1 MGNVSEGRNCPHTNK
16 LIFTTKI
23 ALSLV
28 LEVGNLLTNLLFYL
42 IITTKCFP
50 CHEKRNVELSKK
62 RSKP

>member
-1 MGNVSEGRNCPHTNK
+1 MSVKVATVLIQIK

-42 IITTKCFP
+42 IVTTKCFP